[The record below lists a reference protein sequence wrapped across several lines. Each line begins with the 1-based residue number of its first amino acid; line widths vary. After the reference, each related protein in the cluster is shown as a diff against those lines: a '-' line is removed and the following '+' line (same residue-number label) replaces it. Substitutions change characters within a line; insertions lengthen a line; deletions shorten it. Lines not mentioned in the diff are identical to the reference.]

1 MLSEIYSMYMAAQQQ
16 YEQTGDAMAQY
27 AMQYYQQMYQSYSQ
41 TARNYQMLVVGAHP
55 ITYTETAGVTV
66 KPIVTTSDKGYLSTD
81 PTPAKHTM
89 AVSATV
95 TGGDKTGGIVWFG
108 FADSYSKEVAD
119 EVYKYNYGF
128 LYGAMDY
135 AGSTQQY
142 NSLYPKQIPAVDL
155 GGSLDM
161 PIALMLCI
169 AVLGV
174 LVLPLGTLIT
184 GIVICV
190 KRKRK

>member
-1 MLSEIYSMYMAAQQQ
+1 M
-16 YEQTGDAMAQY
+16 
-27 AMQYYQQMYQSYSQ
+27 
-41 TARNYQMLVVGAHP
+41 
-55 ITYTETAGVTV
+55 
-66 KPIVTTSDKGYLSTD
+66 TTSDKFYLSND

-95 TGGDKTGGIVWFG
+95 TTGDKTGGIVWFG
-108 FADSYSKEVAD
+108 FADSYSKEVAE

-142 NSLYPKQIPAVDL
+142 QSPYNQTISAVDL
-155 GGSLDM
+155 GGTMDM
-161 PIALMLCI
+161 PLWAMLSIAALGI
-169 AVLGV
+169 VL
-174 LVLPLGTLIT
+174 LPLGTLIA

>member
-1 MLSEIYSMYMAAQQQ
+1 
-16 YEQTGDAMAQY
+16 
-27 AMQYYQQMYQSYSQ
+27 
-41 TARNYQMLVVGAHP
+41 
-55 ITYTETAGVTV
+55 
-66 KPIVTTSDKGYLSTD
+66 
-81 PTPAKHTM
+81 M

-95 TGGDKTGGIVWFG
+95 TTGDKTGGIVWFG
-108 FADSYSKEVAD
+108 FADSYSKEVAE

-142 NSLYPKQIPAVDL
+142 SSPMLGKIQAVDL

-161 PIALMLCI
+161 PVALMIGI
-169 AVLGV
+169 AVLGIV
-174 LVLPLGTLIT
+174 ILPLGTLIT